1 MLRALARKSSGNHT
15 KSSDASVASGG
26 TESRQRRRSRSPF
39 RRVRGRSR
47 SKSRGRD
54 RKKSQSKSTSSKG
67 GVKAAAAAAATS
79 TSTLPIG
86 IASPEPTL
94 GGAGGAPFA
103 SPPSAASTACSS
115 VASSASRSPY
125 EQADDDAFLRMQTEK
140 YNQMMVET
148 PKETSSSS
156 TDADENT
163 APQDSNDSSPLMG
176 YLHGKATA
184 PHSRSRS
191 AINTSSF
198 GGIKEEDE
206 DALSDNEDEVGLPKD
221 TTSTDD
227 TATTA
232 EAEKSKKVVTFK
244 ASTAAASPDR
254 FLHHPT
260 AGEHKLKSPS
270 ANSTSKVTFAADDIK
285 LQHQGQHRVFLLLL
299 EPNKK
304 VFELIQVEYA
314 AKTATIGYILSLI
327 KVHASEPALARQKHV
342 GLIRPR
348 DETELTNVNML
359 AFEGRIKHG
368 EVLIPLPKDCRSS
381 KCRRLAKTILKT
393 PNVVK
398 LLSKDE
404 PLSSRPRRRSRSRSR
419 RSVSPGR
426 SREGALKEASNEAT
440 KALEAKIEELEKRL
454 STLAGSKSSDE
465 NVSEEIRKEIEE
477 KARARAEIENKLQEE
492 AKMSAAERIE
502 QMAQEAESEKPSLR
516 SQAVN
521 PMSFSFDSEDVH
533 SVDESNPPPPRRDLI
548 SRSEDISLFV
558 SLSDLLSDGVAVV
571 KPQLRRLRNTAKS
584 FKTRLK
590 RSRKKPLVRAASVI
604 SMGVVL
610 VSFLYGYF
618 GGDSTINDLSLHREQ
633 QSIRSVHAI
642 VGLIMGGSFIVF
654 LAASF
659 NKATARTRGGASGRS
674 GPKKKSRMLRGAAIV
689 RSVPARDPSSRRKT
703 VDYGS
708 NKW

>member
-1 MLRALARKSSGNHT
+1 
-15 KSSDASVASGG
+15 
-26 TESRQRRRSRSPF
+26 
-39 RRVRGRSR
+39 
-47 SKSRGRD
+47 
-54 RKKSQSKSTSSKG
+54 
-67 GVKAAAAAAATS
+67 
-79 TSTLPIG
+79 
-86 IASPEPTL
+86 
-94 GGAGGAPFA
+94 
-103 SPPSAASTACSS
+103 
-115 VASSASRSPY
+115 
-125 EQADDDAFLRMQTEK
+125 MQTEK

-156 TDADENT
+156 ADADANT
-163 APQDSNDSSPLMG
+163 APQDSNDSNPLMG
-176 YLHGKATA
+176 YLHGKAAA

-198 GGIKEEDE
+198 GGIQEEDE
-206 DALSDNEDEVGLPKD
+206 NELSDNEDEVGVPKD
-221 TTSTDD
+221 TTSADD
-227 TATTA
+227 TGTMA

-244 ASTAAASPDR
+244 ESSAATSPDR
-254 FLHHPT
+254 FLHRPT
-260 AGEHKLKSPS
+260 AGEHNIKSPS

-285 LQHQGQHRVFLLLL
+285 HQHQDQHRVFLLLL

-304 VFELIQVEYA
+304 VFELIQVEYT

-327 KVHASEPALARQKHV
+327 KVHASEPALTRQKHV

-359 AFEGRIKHG
+359 ASEGRIKHG

-440 KALEAKIEELEKRL
+440 KALEAKIEQLEKRL

-465 NVSEEIRKEIEE
+465 KISEEIRKEIEE
-477 KARARAEIENKLQEE
+477 KARARAEIEKKLQEE

-502 QMAQEAESEKPSLR
+502 QMAQEAESGKPSLR

-521 PMSFSFDSEDVH
+521 PMSFSFDSEDVN
-533 SVDESNPPPPRRDLI
+533 SVEESNPPPPRRDLI
-548 SRSEDISLFV
+548 SKSEETSLFD

-571 KPQLRRLRNTAKS
+571 KPKLRRLRNTAKS

-590 RSRKKPLVRAASVI
+590 RSKKKPLLRAASAVSI
-604 SMGVVL
+604 GLVL

-618 GGDSTINDLSLHREQ
+618 GGDSRSTSSDLSLHREQ
-633 QSIRSVHAI
+633 QSIRSVYAI
-642 VGLIMGGSFIVF
+642 VGLIMGGSFIAF

-659 NKATARTRGGASGRS
+659 NRATARSRGGASGRS

-689 RSVPARDPSSRRKT
+689 RSVPARDPSSRRKP

-708 NKW
+708 KKW